1 MVRLSYKVMR
11 FGTRNFPNLLS
22 VGVMYPRAMQQG
34 VVAHQGRRLKKVGHE
49 RLAMVS
55 EVLLSRPEPVRVFL
69 LTVFLDSRSLA
80 RFLLSKAVAKL

>member
-1 MVRLSYKVMR
+1 MVGLSYKVMR
-11 FGTRNFPNLLS
+11 FGTRNFHNLLS

-34 VVAHQGRRLKKVGHE
+34 VVANQGRRLKKVGHE

-69 LTVFLDSRSLA
+69 LTHFFRFTKFSTFL
-80 RFLLSKAVAKL
+80 AK